1 MLVMAFFIFK
11 CTSKNEEK
19 SSGTDWLE
27 TEEFTS
33 DEEIP
38 LEQSPKVPPLAKI
51 LVKDI
56 TAIGISSSGRILG
69 EYLIAKDNGNIY
81 WGCNDSI
88 VSAEMSFNHQLFQVT
103 SYRGNK
109 MSAILLNSESEEGI
123 YTEMLISEFKKGKSE
138 REAFK
143 YVFSVKF
150 SK

>member
-27 TEEFTS
+27 TEEFS
-33 DEEIP
+33 YDEEIP
-38 LEQSPKVPPLAKI
+38 QEQSPKVPPLAKI

-69 EYLIAKDNGNIY
+69 EYLIVKDKGNIY

-103 SYRGNK
+103 SYNGTK
-109 MSAILLNSESEEGI
+109 MSAILLNSEKEEEM
-123 YTEMLISEFKKGKSE
+123 YNSMLISEFKRGSTK
-138 REAFK
+138 RQAFK
-143 YVFSVKF
+143 NVFASKF
-150 SK
+150 SY